1 MASNLT
7 NTTTT
12 DLPRKHLGGERNAPR
27 PVQSLHE
34 LMGFNIS
41 TSVYGNVDEWE
52 WNCSGY
58 QLWDFSLIQDAR
70 GKTRNERIQ
79 NCLPDLPRIPTANEL
94 DHLNQFMRS
103 IIKKNLTG
111 QYLWFFDNSVADF
124 TLDNRYWPY
133 SLSPSSFPDG
143 TPFVNTY
150 TIRNYDGKLYYHTN
164 ATRFARKNT
173 YTPTSVGYRLMKH
186 LDSLTIQQLLQV
198 LRNNLITL
206 WCSVPYKKG
215 THVKTVV
222 KKLFDFLPEDQKPPL
237 EQQQL
242 FIDTL
247 LDAILDLKRAKAERK
262 KLGPQLK
269 IEQRKHIQHKTH
281 DAVLLNERRIQV
293 VTQRQLQIT
302 QSETLKLQRL
312 QQKYEEQLRLCS
324 TLQEKHQLKQSKLQ
338 QSLSDAQ
345 NARAATLLSGVSKS
359 LNQHYKNIY
368 DSKITHNP
376 FTQITSD
383 TFIVTQ
389 LLLDT
394 PKI

>member
-1 MASNLT
+1 M
-7 NTTTT
+7 
-12 DLPRKHLGGERNAPR
+12 K
-27 PVQSLHE
+27 
-34 LMGFNIS
+34 
-41 TSVYGNVDEWE
+41 
-52 WNCSGY
+52 
-58 QLWDFSLIQDAR
+58 QLD
-70 GKTRNERIQ
+70 
-79 NCLPDLPRIPTANEL
+79 
-94 DHLNQFMRS
+94 
-103 IIKKNLTG
+103 
-111 QYLWFFDNSVADF
+111 Y
-124 TLDNRYWPY
+124 
-133 SLSPSSFPDG
+133 
-143 TPFVNTY
+143 
-150 TIRNYDGKLYYHTN
+150 
-164 ATRFARKNT
+164 
-173 YTPTSVGYRLMKH
+173 
-186 LDSLTIQQLLQV
+186 LTIKQLITV

-206 WCSVPYKKG
+206 WCSVPYKKR
-215 THVKTVV
+215 THVKTIVN
-222 KKLFDFLPEDQKPPL
+222 KLFDFIPEDQKPPL

-247 LDAILDLKRAKAERK
+247 LDTILDLKRAKAERK
-262 KLGPQLK
+262 KQIPQLK
-269 IEQRKHIQHKTH
+269 IEQRKHIQQAQHH
-281 DAVLLNERRIQV
+281 AVSLSEYRIQV

-324 TLQEKHQLKQSKLQ
+324 TLQEKQQHKQSKLQ
-338 QSLSDAQ
+338 QTLCDAQ

>member
-1 MASNLT
+1 MASDLT

-12 DLPRKHLGGERNAPR
+12 GLPCKYPT
-27 PVQSLHE
+27 VQSLHE
-34 LMGFNIS
+34 LMRFITPTTLWG
-41 TSVYGNVDEWE
+41 TSEWE
-52 WNCSGY
+52 FQARSIFDFPKKQNGPQMWSGK
-58 QLWDFSLIQDAR
+58 LND
-70 GKTRNERIQ
+70 RIRI
-79 NCLPDLPRIPTANEL
+79 CLPDLPRIPTSNEI
-94 DHLNQFMRS
+94 DHLRQFMSS
-103 IIKKNLTG
+103 IIEKNLNG
-111 QYLWFFDNSVADF
+111 QHVWFFDHSIANF
-124 TLDNRYWPY
+124 TLDNPSWPY
-133 SLSPSSFPDG
+133 PAQDSFPDG
-143 TPFVNTY
+143 TPYVNTY
-150 TIRNYDGKLYYHTN
+150 TIRNRDGQLYYQTN
-164 ATRFARKNT
+164 ATGFIRKNT
-173 YTPTSVGYRLMKH
+173 YPPQSVGFRLTQH
-186 LDSLTIQQLLQV
+186 LDSLTIQQLLPI

-215 THVKTVV
+215 THVKTIV

-237 EQQQL
+237 EQQQV

-247 LDAILDLKRAKAERK
+247 FETILDLKKEKELRK
-262 KLGPQLK
+262 KQAPQLK
-269 IEQRKHIQHKTH
+269 IEQRKYIQQAKQH
-281 DAVLLNERRIQV
+281 AVSQSEYRIQV

-312 QQKYEEQLRLCS
+312 QQKYQEQLRLCS
-324 TLQEKHQLKQSKLQ
+324 TLQDKHQLKQSKLQ

>member
-12 DLPRKHLGGERNAPR
+12 DLPRKHLGGARNAPH

-41 TSVYGNVDEWE
+41 DLIFKLDQWE
-52 WNCSGY
+52 YYCSGY
-58 QLWDFSLIQDAR
+58 QLWNFSLLQDAR

-124 TLDNRYWPY
+124 TLDNQHWPY
-133 SLSPSSFPDG
+133 PHLNSFPNG

-150 TIRNYDGKLYYHTN
+150 TIRIYDGKLYYHTN

-198 LRNNLITL
+198 LRNNLIIL

-222 KKLFDFLPEDQKPPL
+222 NKLFDFLPAEQKPPL

-247 LDAILDLKRAKAERK
+247 LDTILDLKRAKAERK
-262 KLGPQLK
+262 KQIPQLK

-281 DAVLLNERRIQV
+281 DDVLLNEKRIQV
-293 VTQRQLQIT
+293 ETQRCQDAT
-302 QSETLKLQRL
+302 QSQTLKLQL
-312 QQKYEEQLRLCS
+312 LKHKYDEQLRRCAVF
-324 TLQEKHQLKQSKLQ
+324 QDYHQHKQSKLQ
-338 QSLSDAQ
+338 QSLCDAQ

-376 FTQITSD
+376 FTQITPD
-383 TFIVTQ
+383 TFLVTQ

>member
-1 MASNLT
+1 M
-7 NTTTT
+7 
-12 DLPRKHLGGERNAPR
+12 GGC
-27 PVQSLHE
+27 
-34 LMGFNIS
+34 
-41 TSVYGNVDEWE
+41 TEWE
-52 WNCSGY
+52 WR
-58 QLWDFSLIQDAR
+58 AR
-70 GKTRNERIQ
+70 GYWHFGSCKGQKLNERIQ
-79 NCLPDLPRIPTANEL
+79 NCLPDLPRIPTTNEL
-94 DHLNQFMRS
+94 DHLNHFMRS

-111 QYLWFFDNSVADF
+111 QYLWFFDHSVANF
-124 TLDNRYWPY
+124 TLDNRHWSYPHQN
-133 SLSPSSFPDG
+133 SFPDG

-150 TIRNYDGKLYYHTN
+150 TIRNRDGQLYYQTN
-164 ATRFARKNT
+164 ATGFIRKDS
-173 YTPTSVGYRLMKH
+173 YSPTSVGYRLMKH
-186 LDSLTIQQLLQV
+186 LDYLTIAQLITV

-215 THVKTVV
+215 THVKTIV

-269 IEQRKHIQHKTH
+269 IEQRKHIQQAKHH
-281 DAVLLNERRIQV
+281 AVCQSEYRIQV

-324 TLQEKHQLKQSKLQ
+324 TLQDKHQLKQSKLQ
-338 QSLSDAQ
+338 QTLCDAQ
-345 NARAATLLSGVSKS
+345 NARASTLLSGVSKS

-383 TFIVTQ
+383 TFLVTQ